1 MYHRAPWLRGQI
13 GMLGM
18 SPRSFS
24 DYFGDKG
31 ARWHAFMLGRCTR
44 GVTAVPVP
52 RVTDSVVASNG
63 QS

>member
-1 MYHRAPWLRGQI
+1 
-13 GMLGM
+13 MLGM